1 MSDHFSI
8 DDWSKRQT
16 QTLVIKE
23 QLFSAWNIQSF
34 QRLQNDIDNETFQQG
49 GNVMHRKSWTEAD
62 DKSFLTF

>member
-16 QTLVIKE
+16 QTLVIKK
-23 QLFSAWNIQSF
+23 LFFSARNIQTF
-34 QRLQNDIDNETFQQG
+34 CFNIDNFHHRG
-49 GNVMHRKSWTEAD
+49 GNVMLRKSWTEAD